1 MILVSPAP
9 LSAQTEGQGAAVQN
23 QEQTEKT
30 KPVKGPPPPLFRK
43 HRRGMYKD
51 SQGLPVVDATPQAPP
66 LEIDDPSV
74 PDKGEYEINLTT
86 RADLSKAIQRFDLL
100 FVDANYGVVPKIAGR
115 ELPTQVK
122 FEFPLAAVREAGS
135 PLTTGIGTATFGLK
149 FNFYTNEY
157 KGLSLSFYP
166 QLEFAVGGSG
176 SVRKGLAEPGQTV
189 IVPLL
194 VSKELKYLTLVA
206 NGAVHAPI
214 NDPERETTGTFAI
227 GFGRAI
233 RRKYA
238 AMMEV
243 RAESTFDLGRERLVI
258 LNGGLIHGV
267 RNVIL
272 YARLGRSLFSDDGFA
287 HSYVSVGMKLLIAPS
302 PNRAALR

>member
-9 LSAQTEGQGAAVQN
+9 VSAQTEGQGAAVQN

-43 HRRGMYKD
+43 HHRGMYKD

-74 PDKGEYEINLTT
+74 PAKGEYEINLTT
-86 RADLSKAIQRFDLL
+86 HADLSKAIQRFDLL
-100 FVDANYGVVPKIAGR
+100 FVDANYGVLPKIAGR

-122 FEFPLAAVREAGS
+122 FEFPLAAIREAGS
-135 PLTTGIGTATFGLK
+135 PLTAGIGAATFGLK
-149 FNFYTNEY
+149 FNFYNNEH
-157 KGLSLSFYP
+157 KGVSMSFYP
-166 QLEFAVGGSG
+166 QLEFAAGA
-176 SVRKGLAEPGQTV
+176 SVKKGLAEPGQTV
-189 IVPLL
+189 ILPLL

-214 NDPERETTGTFAI
+214 NDPERQTTGLLAI

-243 RAESTFDLGRERLVI
+243 RAESTFDLGRDRLVI

-272 YARLGRSLFSDDGFA
+272 YARLGRSLFSDDRFA
-287 HSYVSVGMKLLIAPS
+287 HSYVSVGMKLLIAS
-302 PNRAALR
+302 PENRPVLR